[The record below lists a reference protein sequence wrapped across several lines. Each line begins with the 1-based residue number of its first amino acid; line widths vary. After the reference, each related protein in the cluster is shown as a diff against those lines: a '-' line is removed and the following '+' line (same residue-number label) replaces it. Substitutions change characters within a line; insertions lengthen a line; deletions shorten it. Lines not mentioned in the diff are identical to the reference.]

1 MGAGVGGRLGL
12 KPESPHARAAL
23 ASLRTTRAAHPK
35 SGEAMGVSGSTATT
49 YGVYIYMRWIRHVYK
64 VWKALGKPYCFIIL
78 FPDRHFVLYRKV
90 CGSPTF
96 SRAALYLHS
105 AHVSS

>member
-64 VWKALGKPYCFIIL
+64 VWKALGKQYCFIIL